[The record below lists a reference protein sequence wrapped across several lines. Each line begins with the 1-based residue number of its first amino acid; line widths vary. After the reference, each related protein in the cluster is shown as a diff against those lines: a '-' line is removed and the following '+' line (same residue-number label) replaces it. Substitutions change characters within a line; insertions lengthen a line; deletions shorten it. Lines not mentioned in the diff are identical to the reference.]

1 MRPLDWAMVG
11 VYTLLALAI
20 GLYFTRRASRG
31 IEGYFMGGRSL
42 PWWAI
47 GFSAVATFTSAGSAS
62 AFTML
67 VFTGGLLGNWWWWI
81 PWVIWMPLVAVIWSK
96 FWRRLKIVS
105 TAEFVEVRYGGRAA
119 GIFRSVAAIY
129 FSFGW
134 AVVLMAYVTG
144 WLTYSVGPILGWNAK
159 SVILFAAVLTLVYTM
174 LGGLLG
180 AVYSEV
186 FQFGLFVIANLIFI
200 PVAVRHVGG
209 LSRLYALVLHNGGPG
224 FFAAT
229 PPGGDFTGPT
239 ILALVLQGLFFA
251 ASPAGGE
258 GFTAQ
263 KFMAARN
270 EFHAQVGQLFNAFLS
285 LVVRV
290 IPFFFLGLVAAA
302 VFPRGSMAGER
313 AWGELVRRL
322 GFPGLTGLLVAGE
335 LASYQSAISTEMNWG
350 ASYLINDLY
359 KRLIK
364 RNASER
370 HYVWASR
377 IATLVLLATAL
388 VVGYFLVHGMMAWFL
403 FINNVMIAFILP
415 LAWLRFFWW
424 RLNIWGEISA
434 LIVGLPLSYVI
445 WFPLGFS
452 HRPFWQGFLLIFGL
466 GWVVILAVT
475 LLTPP
480 ERREVLENFYRLC
493 KPPGFWG
500 EITRAR
506 PEKER
511 RELRTELARDVWE
524 CLLGIAFCLGAV
536 AATSDLFGKHW
547 LAAMIWMA
555 LAVATFYLFV
565 RRWIER
571 GIFTS
576 LREPVPAAPP
586 RDPAGGDHS

>member
-1 MRPLDWAMVG
+1 MRLLDWFILGAF
-11 VYTLLALAI
+11 TLSALSI
-20 GLYFTRRASRG
+20 GLYFTRRASQG

-67 VFTGGLLGNWWWWI
+67 VFSDGLLGNWWWWI
-81 PWVIWMPLVAVIWSK
+81 PWIIWMPLVAVIWSK

-105 TAEFVEVRYGGRAA
+105 TAEFIEVRYGGRAA
-119 GIFRSVAAIY
+119 GVFRSIAAIY

-144 WLTYSVGPILGWNAK
+144 WLTYSIGPILGWNAK
-159 SVILFAAVLTLVYTM
+159 SVILFAAGLTVLYTM

-186 FQFGLFVIANLIFI
+186 FQFALFVAANVIFI
-200 PVAVRHVGG
+200 PFVIHKLGG
-209 LSRLYALVLHNGGPG
+209 LGHVYAAALHNSGPS
-224 FFAAT
+224 FFKAT
-229 PPGGDFTGPT
+229 PPGGDFTIPT
-239 ILALVLQGLFFA
+239 IIALALQGLFFA

-263 KFMAARN
+263 KFMAAKN
-270 EFHAQVGQLFNAFLS
+270 EFHAQVGQMFNAFLS

-290 IPFFFLGLVAAA
+290 IPFFLLGIIAAA
-302 VFPRGSMAGER
+302 VFPHGSIEGER
-313 AWGELVRRL
+313 VWGELVRRY

-359 KRLIK
+359 RRLIK
-364 RNASER
+364 RDASEN
-370 HYVWASR
+370 HYVWVSR
-377 IATLVLLATAL
+377 IATVVLLLLAL
-388 VVGYFLVHGMMAWFL
+388 GVGYFLVHGMMAWFL

-434 LIVGLPLSYVI
+434 LAIGLPLSYVI
-445 WFPLGFS
+445 WFPLHFS
-452 HRPFWQGFLLIFGL
+452 TRPFWQGFLLIFGL
-466 GWVVILAVT
+466 GWLVIVAVT

-480 ERREVLENFYRLC
+480 EKPEVLEKFYRLC

-500 EITRAR
+500 GLDRLL
-506 PEKER
+506 PEEER
-511 RELRTELARDVWE
+511 LRRRTELRSDLAE
-524 CLLGIAFCLGAV
+524 CAFGFVACLGAV
-536 AATSDLFGKHW
+536 AATANFFGRHW
-547 LAAMIWMA
+547 LTGSAWAALGA
-555 LAVATFYLFV
+555 AATYLFV
-565 RRWIER
+565 RRWIGR
-571 GIFTS
+571 GIFQS
-576 LREPVPAAPP
+576 LETETAVEVAN
-586 RDPAGGDHS
+586 D